1 MDAALKLTG
10 VSRQFGGITAVSNV
24 HLDLEPGERC
34 ALLGPNGA
42 GKTTLFNLIAGDIPP
57 SSGRIEL
64 FGEDITRHPVAAR
77 VWRGLRRTY
86 QKSALFDNLSVA
98 ENLFLGA
105 LGPGGRGHLTVGRS
119 LRSARARWAQVE
131 HTADM
136 VGLSGHLTTTAAA
149 LSHGE
154 RRQLEIG
161 LALGEDARMIL
172 LDEPAAGLSPEERA
186 TLTGLLSGLSRDC
199 SLVMIEHDMDMALAL
214 TERVVVLSDGALVA
228 EGTPEQIVDD
238 PLVREV
244 YLGGGGEAA

>member
-1 MDAALKLTG
+1 MDAALRLTA
-10 VSRQFGGITAVSNV
+10 VTKQFGGVTAVREV
-24 HLDLEPGERC
+24 DLRLEPGERC

-42 GKTTLFNLIAGDIPP
+42 GKTTLFNVIAGDLAPT
-57 SSGRIEL
+57 SGRIEL
-64 FGEDITRHPVAAR
+64 FGEDVTRLPVEVR

-105 LGPGGRGHLTVGRS
+105 LGPGGRGHLSVTRS
-119 LRSARARWAQVE
+119 LLSATARWDRVE
-131 HTADM
+131 RTAHR
-136 VGLSGHLTTTAAA
+136 VGLDDHLTTVAGE

-161 LALGEDARMIL
+161 LALGEDSRLIL
-172 LDEPAAGLSPEERA
+172 LDEPAAGLSPEERK
-186 TLTGLLSGLSRDC
+186 TLTALLAGLSRD
-199 SLVMIEHDMDMALAL
+199 SALVMIEHDIDMALAL

-228 EGTPEQIVDD
+228 EGTPEQIVAD
-238 PLVREV
+238 PIVREV